1 MLFVTTITGPCIDDN
16 AGSTHRITWPA
27 AMSGSSLLM
36 LNGSLIKTLAAS
48 DSFRH
53 LPSAVDMDRGTAC
66 SSMILIWPSL
76 TRAAKWA
83 KEPATTHPFEQLPYQ
98 ACIPHLPSG
107 ECDFRFVYPAIC
119 RGIAYRSNVG
129 GRRPAAHRLSATI
142 IRQGDRRSR

>member
-1 MLFVTTITGPCIDDN
+1 MFFVTTITGPCIDDN

-27 AMSGSSLLM
+27 AMSGSSLFM

-66 SSMILIWPSL
+66 SSMILIWLSL
-76 TRAAKWA
+76 TREAKWA
-83 KEPATTHPFEQLPYQ
+83 KEPATTNPFEQLPYQ
-98 ACIPHLPSG
+98 ACIPHLPPG
-107 ECDFRFVYPAIC
+107 ECDFRFVYRPIC

-129 GRRPAAHRLSATI
+129 SRLSAAHRLSATVTGA
-142 IRQGDRRSR
+142 RDDW